1 MHRLHVHVRK
11 LVNAGYKV
19 RYHGCVPPIL
29 LAASVLAVLLLQPVH
44 VDHGSWHRGSSGR
57 LCASGVTQV
66 GIVRQQE
73 TAAIKKA
80 EGSRGTFERKLSAVY
95 TSATLEASP
104 LHPSCGDAISSDL
117 VSVNQEAGFDSDVIG
132 RHAGT
137 IPCIRNAMRT
147 RAPHDSSK
155 QAPHKPDNPVYEQ
168 PASTAPQAGD
178 AVDVGELGTERG
190 DMGWTSA
197 GLSAHL
203 VVLVEGG
210 AAKAAAGAVQIGLVA
225 LEISTGLVLYS
236 QFE

>member
-1 MHRLHVHVRK
+1 V
-11 LVNAGYKV
+11 A
-19 RYHGCVPPIL
+19 
-29 LAASVLAVLLLQPVH
+29 
-44 VDHGSWHRGSSGR
+44 
-57 LCASGVTQV
+57 QV

-104 LHPSCGDAISSDL
+104 LHPICGDAISSDL
-117 VSVNQEAGFDSDVIG
+117 VSVNRQAGFDSDVIG
-132 RHAGT
+132 GMLEQFPASAMPCEHARRT
-137 IPCIRNAMRT
+137 VRASRLRT
-147 RAPHDSSK
+147 RPEH
-155 QAPHKPDNPVYEQ
+155 PGYEQ
-168 PASTAPQAGD
+168 PACMAQQAGD

-210 AAKAAAGAVQIGLVA
+210 AAKAAAGGAVQIGLVA